1 MILVEVRNVVPLQC
15 IAVKLFQRP
24 ILPLRKRPSLLLC
37 CAIVLMLDTVVAF
50 ALKHK
55 GVLKLMSIYLQG
67 GNDMHNVLTII
78 EKLALQHDKVPAD
91 LIRAKNIKL
100 GLRNEDGTGVF
111 VGITSKGQVIGYKK
125 EIQGDGGQK
134 KIDLDGELYYC
145 GYNIRDLIQ
154 HQQMEGR
161 FGFEETT
168 YLLLT
173 GELPNEKHLEVFTKA
188 MAQARGLPADA
199 KKIILSRPPHDDQ
212 MGSLHTIVSAMHL
225 FDENPNSTDIKDLA
239 RQCIDLIA
247 KLPTIAAYNYLAS
260 SGRGKKPSELIEPR
274 TDFSHAENFLYML
287 KGSKPDPLTANLL
300 DMMLVLHAEHGG
312 GNNSTFTVRTVSS
325 SGANSYMAICSGIAS
340 LSGHLHGGAN
350 EAVEGMMEN
359 IKSHVKDWA
368 DDDEVSRY
376 LEKILDK
383 KTNDKSGKIYGIG
396 HAVYTKSDPRAV
408 VLEDKAAEIARKSC
422 MEKEFGLYRKVA
434 ALAPRIIQNRKGKT
448 SSPNVDFYSGFV
460 YRSMGIPKELFTP
473 IFAMSRVAGWSAH
486 RIEEIIQG
494 KLIRPSY
501 YSSLTDTI
509 KKYVPLGE
517 R

>member
-1 MILVEVRNVVPLQC
+1 MQ
-15 IAVKLFQRP
+15 
-24 ILPLRKRPSLLLC
+24 S
-37 CAIVLMLDTVVAF
+37 VLKTIQNL
-50 ALKHK
+50 ALK
-55 GVLKLMSIYLQG
+55 
-67 GNDMHNVLTII
+67 
-78 EKLALQHDKVPAD
+78 HDKVPPE
-91 LIRAKNIKL
+91 LVREKNIKL

-111 VGITSKGQVIGYKK
+111 VGVTSKGQVLGYKK
-125 EIQGDGGQK
+125 EFRGDGTEE

-145 GYNIRDLIQ
+145 GYNLKDLVK
-154 HQQMEGR
+154 HQQEEGR
-161 FGFEETT
+161 VGFEETT

-173 GELPNEKHLEVFTKA
+173 GELPGRKHLEVFTSEL
-188 MAQARGLPADA
+188 AQRRHLPKEAR
-199 KKIILSRPPHDDQ
+199 KIILNRPPHDDQ
-212 MGSLHTIVSAMHL
+212 MGSLHTIVSAMHM
-225 FDENPNSTDIKDLA
+225 FDDNPNSTDIKDLA

-247 KLPTIAAYNYLAS
+247 KFPTIVAYNYQAS
-260 SGRGKKPSELIEPR
+260 TGRRKKLPELREPR
-274 TDFSHAENFLYML
+274 EDLSHAENFLYML
-287 KGSKPDPLTANLL
+287 KGKKPDRLTANLF

-359 IKSHVKDWA
+359 LKANVKDWE
-368 DDDEVSRY
+368 DDCEVSKY

-383 KTNDKSGKIYGIG
+383 KASDRSGKIYGIG

-408 VLEDKAAEIARKSC
+408 ILEGRAEEIARKNGLGGEFDLYKRVARLAPGIVE
-422 MEKEFGLYRKVA
+422 EKKGKVA
-434 ALAPRIIQNRKGKT
+434 
-448 SSPNVDFYSGFV
+448 SPNVDFYSGFV

-501 YSSLTDTI
+501 YASLPGVI
-509 KKYVPLGE
+509 KDYVPLAL

>member
-1 MILVEVRNVVPLQC
+1 MEKVLKIIQ
-15 IAVKLFQRP
+15 KL
-24 ILPLRKRPSLLLC
+24 
-37 CAIVLMLDTVVAF
+37 
-50 ALKHK
+50 ALKH
-55 GVLKLMSIYLQG
+55 
-67 GNDMHNVLTII
+67 
-78 EKLALQHDKVPAD
+78 DKISPELVK
-91 LIRAKNIKL
+91 AKNIKL

-125 EIQGDGGQK
+125 EIHADGTEK
-134 KIDLDGELYYC
+134 KIDLDGELYYS
-145 GYNIRDLIQ
+145 GYNVKDLVKY
-154 HQQMEGR
+154 HQKENR
-161 FGFEETT
+161 FGFEETA

-173 GELPNEKHLEVFTKA
+173 SELPNQEHLDTFTTEL
-188 MAQARGLPADA
+188 AQRRHLPEEA
-199 KKIILSRPPHDDQ
+199 KKIILNRPPHDDQ

-225 FDENPNSTDIKDLA
+225 FDRNPNSTDIKDLA

-247 KLPTIAAYNYLAS
+247 KFPTIVAYNYHAS
-260 SGRGKKPSELIEPR
+260 VGHKRELSDLLEPR
-274 TDFSHAENFLYML
+274 NDYSHAENFLYML
-287 KGSKPDPLTANLL
+287 HGKKPDKMTAHLF

-312 GNNSTFTVRTVSS
+312 GNNSTFTVRAVSS
-325 SGANSYMAICSGIAS
+325 SGANSYMAICSGVAS

-359 IKSHVKDWA
+359 IKTHVKDWN
-368 DDDEVSRY
+368 DDDELSDY
-376 LEKILDK
+376 LGKILDK

-408 VLEDKAAEIARKSC
+408 VLEQKAEEIARKSG
-422 MEKEFGLYRKVA
+422 MEKEFNLYRKVA
-434 ALAPRIIQNRKGKT
+434 LLSPKIVLAKKGKVAAA
-448 SSPNVDFYSGFV
+448 NVDFYSGFV

-501 YSSLTDTI
+501 VSSLPGLRSD
-509 KKYVPLGE
+509 YVPLKL

>member
-1 MILVEVRNVVPLQC
+1 MEKVLKI
-15 IAVKLFQRP
+15 IQR
-24 ILPLRKRPSLLLC
+24 L
-37 CAIVLMLDTVVAF
+37 
-50 ALKHK
+50 ALKH
-55 GVLKLMSIYLQG
+55 
-67 GNDMHNVLTII
+67 
-78 EKLALQHDKVPAD
+78 DKISPD
-91 LIRAKNIKL
+91 LVKAKNIKL

-125 EIQGDGGQK
+125 EIHADGTEK
-134 KIDLDGELYYC
+134 KIDLDGELYYS
-145 GYNIRDLIQ
+145 GYNVKDLVKY
-154 HQQMEGR
+154 HQKENR
-161 FGFEETT
+161 FGFEETA

-173 GELPNEKHLEVFTKA
+173 SELPNQSHLETFTRELA
-188 MAQARGLPADA
+188 ERRHLPEEA
-199 KKIILSRPPHDDQ
+199 KNIILNRPPHNDQ
-212 MGSLHTIVSAMHL
+212 MGSLHTVVSAMHL
-225 FDENPNSTDIKDLA
+225 FDKNPNSTDIKDLA

-247 KLPTIAAYNYLAS
+247 KFPTIVAYNYHAS
-260 SGRGKKPSELIEPR
+260 VGKKRGLSELLEPR
-274 TDFSHAENFLYML
+274 NDYSHAENFLYML
-287 KGSKPDPLTANLL
+287 QGKKPDKMTAHLF

-312 GNNSTFTVRTVSS
+312 GNNSTFTVRAVSS
-325 SGANSYMAICSGIAS
+325 SGANSYMAICSGVAS

-359 IKSHVKDWA
+359 IKSQVKDWN
-368 DDDEVSRY
+368 DDDELSNY

-408 VLEDKAAEIARKSC
+408 VLEQKAEEIARKSG
-422 MEKEFGLYRKVA
+422 MEKEFNLYRKVA
-434 ALAPRIIQNRKGKT
+434 LLSPKIVWEKKGKVAAA
-448 SSPNVDFYSGFV
+448 NVDFYSGFV

-501 YSSLTDTI
+501 VSSLARLRSD
-509 KKYVPLGE
+509 YVPLKL